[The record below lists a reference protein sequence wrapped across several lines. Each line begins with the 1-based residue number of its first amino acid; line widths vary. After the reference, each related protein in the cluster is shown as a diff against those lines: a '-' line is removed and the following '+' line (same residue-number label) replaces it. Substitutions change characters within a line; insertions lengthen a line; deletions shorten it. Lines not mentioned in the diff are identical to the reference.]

1 VPLKKKKEVLFMPDA
16 TKGHGTQKNL
26 SSKEINSF
34 DLLLFM
40 FRLKF
45 LTVIG

>member
-1 VPLKKKKEVLFMPDA
+1 MITVALKTKTHKKLKSSNV
-16 TKGHGTQKNL
+16 

-34 DLLLFM
+34 DLLSLT

>member
-1 VPLKKKKEVLFMPDA
+1 M
-16 TKGHGTQKNL
+16 

-34 DLLLFM
+34 DLLPLT

-45 LTVIG
+45 LTMIG